1 MSVPADLDRRF
12 REAAA
17 DEGLVDAAFDLV
29 ESPLG
34 PLLVGVSDRGV
45 CRISFDPEGDRELE
59 ALANRIGPRVL
70 RVARRV
76 DPLRRQLDEYFER
89 SRQDFDVEVD
99 LGGVPAFQQDVL
111 WELVRVPYA
120 TTATYG
126 GLAAKIGRP
135 RAARA
140 VGGAL
145 NRNPVPIVVPCHRVV
160 GSTGSLT
167 GLRVRP
173 LFQEL
178 HDLSE
183 EPNRTGVL
191 ADDRV
196 GPERHSVESALG
208 LGGVH
213 HDDGVGAHVTEQRE
227 RFQAAHP
234 RQADVA
240 ENHVRAVGADR
251 FQGVAGIVER
261 VDEGQPLVANDQD
274 LQQPPDVGFVFDDH
288 E

>member
-17 DEGLVDAAFDLV
+17 DEGLVDAAFDVV

-45 CRISFDPEGDRELE
+45 CRISFDPEDDRELE
-59 ALANRIGPRVL
+59 TLANRVGPRVL
-70 RVARRV
+70 RVARRI
-76 DPLRRQLDEYFER
+76 DPLRRQLDEYFAR
-89 SRQDFDVEVD
+89 RRQEFDVGVD
-99 LGGVPAFQQDVL
+99 LDGVPAFQQGVL

-160 GSTGSLT
+160 GSTGSLVGYGG
-167 GLRVRP
+167 GLDRKRA
-173 LFQEL
+173 LLEL
-178 HDLSE
+178 EGTL
-183 EPNRTGVL
+183 L
-191 ADDRV
+191 A
-196 GPERHSVESALG
+196 
-208 LGGVH
+208 
-213 HDDGVGAHVTEQRE
+213 
-227 RFQAAHP
+227 
-234 RQADVA
+234 
-240 ENHVRAVGADR
+240 
-251 FQGVAGIVER
+251 
-261 VDEGQPLVANDQD
+261 
-274 LQQPPDVGFVFDDH
+274 
-288 E
+288 